1 MIWLIIYLIG
11 CLIALLLSIYSI
23 RYHGKCTLQ
32 DVFIAIVMILLSYI
46 SIMGFCFVV
55 GENFV
60 LWRKK

>member
-1 MIWLIIYLIG
+1 MIWVIIYLIG

-23 RYHGKCTLQ
+23 RHHGECTLQ

-46 SIMGFCFVV
+46 FIMGFCFVV
-55 GENFV
+55 SENFV